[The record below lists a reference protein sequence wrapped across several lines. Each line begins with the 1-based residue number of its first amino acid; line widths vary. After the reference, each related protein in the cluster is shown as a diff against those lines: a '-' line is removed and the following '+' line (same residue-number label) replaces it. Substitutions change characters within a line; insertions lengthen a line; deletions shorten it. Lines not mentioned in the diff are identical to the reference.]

1 MGKKFGDAFR
11 HSFSLSSGTFLNLST
26 MVLIIYF
33 ISGCSGVK
41 SVIALANDEKFIC
54 NVSIPF
60 GGSEWSLQE
69 KHRPWV
75 VEAKRRGLSIEDCAR
90 INKQDPYRVRAV
102 LARNQTSRDAVA
114 LGSVGTSERS
124 AAEAERKAKERKA
137 AKVRERSAA
146 KAERK
151 AAEAKK
157 EKAIGRKRSNSGSGF
172 FISRLGHIVTNEHV
186 VAGCKTVSVGDNSRN
201 RVPAEILQTD
211 RRNDLALLKLTTMD
225 SASDATNKL
234 VQKLG
239 LELLPSS
246 INGLLRSEEV
256 ALGESVMVA
265 GYPYG
270 DIFSDSVK
278 VTRGIVS
285 SERGVGDDSA
295 QFQIDAAVQPG
306 NSGGPIY
313 DRSGNLVGVVVA
325 QLDKFKVAKIIGSLP
340 ENVNFG
346 IKASTVQQFLKS
358 AGLPIRNS
366 NNSKPLRL
374 RDLAQVAKAQTLMVV
389 CEK

>member
-1 MGKKFGDAFR
+1 MR
-11 HSFSLSSGTFLNLST
+11 
-26 MVLIIYF
+26 
-33 ISGCSGVK
+33 
-41 SVIALANDEKFIC
+41 
-54 NVSIPF
+54 
-60 GGSEWSLQE
+60 
-69 KHRPWV
+69 
-75 VEAKRRGLSIEDCAR
+75 
-90 INKQDPYRVRAV
+90 
-102 LARNQTSRDAVA
+102 
-114 LGSVGTSERS
+114 ERS